1 MTAVSQHQAA
11 LLASAEAVALE
22 GARLVAR
29 HLKVTGGVHLVGAAV
44 GGVIAHALLHTTVL
58 QLKKLCRIIVREGVQ
73 FNVGKLLAKAIETS
87 FFIFHRFDASAV
99 GVCFA
104 NIGIIAKL

>member
-11 LLASAEAVALE
+11 LLASAETVALE
-22 GARLVAR
+22 GARLVAC

-44 GGVIAHALLHTTVL
+44 VGVIAHALLHTTVL

-73 FNVGKLLAKAIETS
+73 FNVWKLLAEAIKTELI
-87 FFIFHRFDASAV
+87 IFHRFDTSAV
-99 GVCFA
+99 RVCLATFGV
-104 NIGIIAKL
+104 IAEL